1 VRAALRGIGAAPG
14 ITTVSAF
21 FLISVPHDAPSPAAG
36 QSFIFAD
43 SAIVPEPTAEQLAD
57 IALVSAT
64 SAEQFLED
72 EARVALVSF
81 STKGSAAHAAV
92 DKVVQA
98 AKLVAARR
106 PGLSMDGELQIDAAL
121 VPEIAAA
128 KAPGSPVA
136 GRANVLVFPNLDAAN
151 IAYKLVQRLG
161 GASALG
167 AVLQGLAAPMNDLSR
182 GCSADDIVDLACM
195 TAIQSSAGPRQISNA
210 ILTKRAGDA

>member
-1 VRAALRGIGAAPG
+1 
-14 ITTVSAF
+14 
-21 FLISVPHDAPSPAAG
+21 
-36 QSFIFAD
+36 
-43 SAIVPEPTAEQLAD
+43 
-57 IALVSAT
+57 
-64 SAEQFLED
+64 
-72 EARVALVSF
+72 
-81 STKGSAAHAAV
+81 
-92 DKVVQA
+92 
-98 AKLVAARR
+98 
-106 PGLSMDGELQIDAAL
+106 
-121 VPEIAAA
+121 
-128 KAPGSPVA
+128 VA